1 MRTFDGE
8 ASSLLVV
15 IGGDAMTKVDVGEN
29 WVGVG
34 ESQIVV
40 GTESVSGA

>member
-15 IGGDAMTKVDVGEN
+15 IGGDAMAKVDVGED
-29 WVGVG
+29 WVGVD
-34 ESQIVV
+34 ESQTVV